1 MKKENN
7 NNAPAGWYPDL
18 EGNLRYW
25 DGTTWLNIPLPPGN
39 DETAEK
45 KKSPKSN
52 SKNNLTQDKQSLILG
67 EDFNLGLGTS
77 IFVGEYQNLFEWPLT
92 DSAVIDFCEMI
103 IEDSDIRN
111 LIGLV
116 DTDSTSWG
124 NPRLDPT
131 HLNSYLWAL
140 GGVLFADYFDVRD
153 IFKSSKES
161 SSLDWNQFR
170 RSFREIQ
177 REGFSS
183 PSYIDS
189 DKAPV
194 DFYINS
200 ISSNNQEITLG
211 RDCFFVFVEEL
222 TKCTSSNGVKNFL
235 SFFQEE
241 IDQKELLDESVIKF
255 LATEIVFSLPGITE
269 FSLESVIA
277 TISAIKS
284 GDEQFDWEEPS
295 ELPWLIEHNREI
307 SKKITYNPWPCHS
320 DSRGLWNDDPGPQ
333 YAIDRLERTLPEKSL
348 PSIEQMVATLSS
360 LNLMSDEISSEIP
373 AKLNTFIE
381 EKQATIDDC
390 SAAMEDEWAINE
402 EYSLPIKGEF
412 KLSQNNKLAKEVKKI
427 WGEYT
432 SIIREDDK

>member
-1 MKKENN
+1 MTKENIDS
-7 NNAPAGWYPDL
+7 APAGWYPDP

-39 DETAEK
+39 DGTAENE
-45 KKSPKSN
+45 KSSKSN
-52 SKNNLTQDKQSLILG
+52 RKEDTTQDKQSLILG

-77 IFVGEYQNLFEWPLT
+77 IFVGEYQNLFKWPLT

-103 IEDSDIRN
+103 IEDSNIRN
-111 LIGLV
+111 QIGLV

-140 GGVLFADYFDVRD
+140 GGVLFADYFDVSD
-153 IFKSSKES
+153 IFTSSKES

-170 RSFREIQ
+170 QSFREIQ

-183 PSYIDS
+183 PSYIDF

-200 ISSNNQEITLG
+200 ISSSNQEITLG
-211 RDCFFVFVEEL
+211 GDCFLVLVEEL
-222 TKCTSSNGVKNFL
+222 SKCTSSNGVENFL

-241 IDQKELLDESVIKF
+241 VDQKELLDESVIKF
-255 LATEIVFSLPGITE
+255 LSTEIVISLPGITE
-269 FSLESVIA
+269 FSLESVIE
-277 TISAIKS
+277 TISAIKL

-333 YAIDRLERTLPEKSL
+333 YAIDRLEKTLPEKSM
-348 PSIEQMVATLSS
+348 PTMEQMVATLSS
-360 LNLMSDEISSEIP
+360 LNLISDEISTEIP
-373 AKLNTFIE
+373 ANLNTFIE
-381 EKQATIDDC
+381 DNQTTINDC
-390 SAAMEDEWAINE
+390 SDAMEDQWAINE
-402 EYSLPIKGEF
+402 EYSLPMKSEF
-412 KLSQNNKLAKEVKKI
+412 KVSGTNKLAKEVKKI

-432 SIIREDDK
+432 SIIRE